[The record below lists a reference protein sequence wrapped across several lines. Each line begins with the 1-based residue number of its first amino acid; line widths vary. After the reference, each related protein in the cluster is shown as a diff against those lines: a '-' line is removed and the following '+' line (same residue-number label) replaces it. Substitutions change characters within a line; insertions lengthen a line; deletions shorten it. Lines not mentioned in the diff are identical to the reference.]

1 MDRFRL
7 RKEKVC
13 MLWLGIAGGKRRCL
27 KDFHDLAYFCYLCDT
42 SFFNKFCFVMCY
54 NGCYYCN
61 YIWMPLLGFIKDNII
76 ISFYVQYSLHFQRYI
91 IRRYGPVPINR
102 WVATENSLG
111 KSFLVNMGIKI
122 KNEG

>member
-13 MLWLGIAGGKRRCL
+13 MLWLGIAGGERRCL
-27 KDFHDLAYFCYLCDT
+27 IDFHDLAYFCYLCDT
-42 SFFNKFCFVMCY
+42 SLFNKFCFVMCY
-54 NGCYYCN
+54 NGCYCCN

-76 ISFYVQYSLHFQRYI
+76 LSSYVQYSLHFQRYI
-91 IRRYGPVPINR
+91 IRRYGPVPINC
-102 WVATENSLG
+102 WVAAENSLG